1 MESEQARQLD
11 PVVKLTS
18 SALNAYFYLGQYDRF
33 LESLPPGDDSALIVF
48 YRGFGRYYQRSL
60 NDAAKHFDRAVEL
73 DRSLLQAQIG
83 KALSLGI
90 RHRDT
95 EGLSILQGLEGRI
108 NQRGVGDAEAKYKI
122 AQAYSTLG
130 EKQAA
135 LRVFRASIDSG
146 FFAYPYFLT
155 DPLLDNIRSD
165 PEFRR
170 IMDAAKQRHQAFA
183 SAFF

>member
-1 MESEQARQLD
+1 MESEYARQLD

-33 LESLPPGDDSALIVF
+33 LESLPPDEDSALIVF
-48 YRGFGRYYQRSL
+48 YRGFGYYYQKSL
-60 NDAAKHFDRAVEL
+60 DDAAKHFDRAVEL

-90 RHRDT
+90 RHRAMD
-95 EGLSILQGLEGRI
+95 GLSILRGLETRI

-122 AQAYSTLG
+122 AQAYAALG

-135 LRVFRASIDSG
+135 LRVLSACIESG
-146 FFAYPYFLT
+146 FFAYPYFLS
-155 DPLLDNIRSD
+155 DPLLDRIRTD
-165 PEFRR
+165 PDFRR